1 MAVRALWALLLVR
14 MGLVLLPF
22 RPLRAAIERAGPADG
37 SEDFD
42 TARAVRRAVDRAA
55 RTIPGSTCLARAF
68 AAEVLLRRAGSRV
81 RSSIGVSAGGSPL
94 SAHAWAESAGVLVA
108 GDAADLD
115 RYTTLLVFGD
125 GATADGRSAR

>member
-1 MAVRALWALLLVR
+1 MLVR
-14 MGLVLLPF
+14 VGLLLLPF

-37 SEDFD
+37 PENLA

-68 AAEVLLRRAGSRV
+68 AAEVLLRRARTRV
-81 RSSIGVSAGGSPL
+81 RASIGVSAAGSPL
-94 SAHAWAESAGVLVA
+94 SAHAWTESAGVLVT
-108 GDAADLD
+108 GDAADLE

-125 GATADGRSAR
+125 GARADGRSAR